1 MGTVFSIFR
10 KPVSSSIDDL
20 IEEGKRLHALY
31 MECNTREEQQTI
43 YAEWGIIKS
52 WILSKVK
59 KSPNEAVELWLS
71 ETDESFLNN
80 INSVYKI
87 HQHPLEEPLL

>member
-1 MGTVFSIFR
+1 MGALFR

-20 IEEGKRLHALY
+20 IEEGKRIHALY
-31 MECNTREEQQTI
+31 MECNSREEQQTI

-52 WILSKVK
+52 WILSKLK

-71 ETDESFLNN
+71 ETDESFSTN
-80 INSVYKI
+80 ISSIHKI
-87 HQHPLEEPLL
+87 HRHPLEEPLL